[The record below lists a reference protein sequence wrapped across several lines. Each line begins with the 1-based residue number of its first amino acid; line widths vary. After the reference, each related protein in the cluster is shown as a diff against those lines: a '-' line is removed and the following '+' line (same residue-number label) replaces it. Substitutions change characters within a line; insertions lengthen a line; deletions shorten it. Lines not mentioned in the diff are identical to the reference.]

1 MAVLWEVQTFQ
12 KPCEGRDDLWA
23 LTYVL
28 NLSVDLTKITPLHFI
43 RPLLDNGFLPKEDLS
58 GENLGPLGC
67 PWVTPACSVRTAL
80 SGTVNSRF
88 WQQ

>member
-23 LTYVL
+23 VTYVL

-43 RPLLDNGFLPKEDLS
+43 GPVLENGFLQKGRHQW
-58 GENLGPLGC
+58 GE
-67 PWVTPACSVRTAL
+67 
-80 SGTVNSRF
+80 SRAP
-88 WQQ
+88 